1 MRFTR
6 ICDDIDDPREVIVL
20 SRASRA
26 RDVAQA
32 AAVGGAGLVG
42 LGGAFYGLLL
52 GQSRW
57 ARYRIGE
64 PLALPPEPDPHY
76 GDGNTAPV
84 RLAILGDSAAAGF
97 GVETPRE
104 TTGALIAHGL
114 AVALNRPVELCC
126 VAVVGAQ
133 SGDLQAQ
140 VQRSIDFGPE
150 VAVIMVGANDVT
162 HRVTPG
168 RSVALLTRAVQ
179 QLREAGSQVVV
190 GTCPDL
196 GTIRPIPHPLRWVA
210 RRWSRSLAAA
220 QTVAVVEAGGRTV
233 ALADLV
239 GPEFDAYPDRMF
251 GPDRF
256 HPSPAGYHALAEAVV
271 PSVVAALSESTQPDA
286 ESSILPIDQA
296 AAVAAEVG
304 GTEVA
309 APPTQPSSARWGR
322 RKLRVVL
329 RRRDGDSPAG
339 QSVEAD
345 YPV

>member
-1 MRFTR
+1 MT
-6 ICDDIDDPREVIVL
+6 VL

-26 RDVAQA
+26 RAVAQA
-32 AAVGGAGLVG
+32 AAVGGAKLVG
-42 LGGAFYGLLL
+42 VGGAFYGLLL

-57 ARYRIGE
+57 ARYRIGQ
-64 PLALPPEPDPHY
+64 PIDVPPKPERHY
-76 GDGNTAPV
+76 GQATSEPV

-97 GVETPRE
+97 GVDTPGE
-104 TTGALIAHGL
+104 TTGALIAQGL
-114 AVALNRPVELCC
+114 AVRLNRPVELCC
-126 VAVVGAQ
+126 AAVVGAQ
-133 SGDLQAQ
+133 SGDLPAQ
-140 VQRSIDFGPE
+140 IRQTSDFCPE
-150 VAVIMVGANDVT
+150 VTVIMVGANDVT

-168 RSVALLTRAVQ
+168 RSVALLTRAVRE
-179 QLREAGSQVVV
+179 LRAGGSQVVV

-239 GPEFDAYPDRMF
+239 GPEFDAHPDRMF
-251 GPDRF
+251 GPDQF

-271 PSVVAALSESTQPDA
+271 PSVVAALTESTQPDGA
-286 ESSILPIDQA
+286 LSILPIDEA
-296 AAVAAEVG
+296 AAAAAEVG

-309 APPTQPSSARWGR
+309 APAAQPTSSRWGR
-322 RKLRVVL
+322 RRLRVVL
-329 RRRDGDSPAG
+329 RRRDGQSPAG